1 MKMEVSFEMTDL
13 LLGNFTNQLKTGY
26 QLDMVDLS
34 VPPII
39 SLHKT
44 RIDNVNEYSL
54 LMSTMCKL
62 DGRILTLKTPLVY
75 SYNGDVN
82 DDFNLVW
89 ERYKALTSNNS
100 PFLSRICDILKSFGV
115 QTIQVRTNIESIKR
129 PEFQTINL

>member
-1 MKMEVSFEMTDL
+1 
-13 LLGNFTNQLKTGY
+13 
-26 QLDMVDLS
+26 
-34 VPPII
+34 
-39 SLHKT
+39 
-44 RIDNVNEYSL
+44 
-54 LMSTMCKL
+54 MCKL